1 MYWEDEKKSC
11 SEGNI
16 IGNGGV
22 TKRPMA
28 EDGQTD
34 KCDDEV
40 SLEGGCSNGGVTKRP
55 RAEEGHTENVLP
67 EGGSTMPRR
76 GRGRPLGS
84 KKRRRG
90 RPQGSKNKPKNVA
103 VHGLDVVQADAA
115 GVVEDNRVSKQQ
127 GTYNANNRPSTQ
139 NIVMSRKS
147 RRKGIPHRSPL
158 L

>member
-40 SLEGGCSNGGVTKRP
+40 SPEGGCSNGGVTKRP
-55 RAEEGHTENVLP
+55 RAEEGQTEDVLP

-90 RPQGSKNKPKNVA
+90 RPQGSKKQAQKCSSPWTRRSASRCRRRGGGQPGFKTA
-103 VHGLDVVQADAA
+103 GHVQREQPPFNSEYCH
-115 GVVEDNRVSKQQ
+115 VEEE
-127 GTYNANNRPSTQ
+127 
-139 NIVMSRKS
+139 
-147 RRKGIPHRSPL
+147 
-158 L
+158 